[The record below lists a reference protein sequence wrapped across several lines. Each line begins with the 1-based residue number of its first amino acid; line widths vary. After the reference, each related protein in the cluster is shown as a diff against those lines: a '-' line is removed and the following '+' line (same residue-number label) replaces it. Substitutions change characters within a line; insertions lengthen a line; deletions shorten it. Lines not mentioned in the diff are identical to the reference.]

1 MSTIALCIPA
11 YNAAWC
17 LPRLLT
23 SAQKQHIPFDEIL
36 VYNDC
41 STDNTSEVA
50 RQYGATVLE
59 GDINRGCST
68 GKNRLAEIAKSDWLH
83 FHDADDDLLE
93 NFTELSHK
101 NLSSNKDVDI
111 YLYDYLW
118 VDAASGETK
127 WTRVFDEVELKGDP
141 IKYAILSQINAIC
154 GLYKREKYIS
164 VGGYDLDK
172 EILYNEDVAFHIKL
186 ALNGWKFAV
195 EHEISIVNY
204 YYPNSMS
211 SGNELKCA
219 LAHFAVLRNLVDK
232 VDENHHEYLGQ
243 MLIKACGLLAGHKQF
258 TKAAIARKLAFK
270 ISNSKPEGTSK
281 RSFFIIKN
289 FGMTGIVIREYL
301 IRIFQPKLRK
311 DA

>member
-68 GKNRLAEIAKSDWLH
+68 GKNRLAEIAKSEWLH

-93 NFTELSHK
+93 NFTKLAHK
-101 NLSSNKDVDI
+101 NLSSTKCADV
-111 YLYDYLW
+111 YLFDYLW
-118 VDAASGETK
+118 LEAADGAIK
-127 WTRVFDEVELKGDP
+127 GKRVFNELELNEDP
-141 IKYAILSQINAIC
+141 IKYSILTQINAIC
-154 GLYKREKYIS
+154 GLYNREKYMA
-164 VGGYDLDK
+164 VGGYDIDS

-186 ALNGWKFAV
+186 ALHGWKFAV
-195 EHEISIVNY
+195 EHEISIINY
-204 YYPNSMS
+204 YYGNSMS
-211 SGNELKCA
+211 SANKLKCI
-219 LAHFAVLRNLVDK
+219 LAHFCVLRNLVGK
-232 VDENHHEYLGQ
+232 VDEKYHQYLGQ
-243 MLIKACGLLAGHKQF
+243 NLINVCGLLAGHKQF
-258 TKAAIARKLAFK
+258 SKAATASKLALK
-270 ISNSKPEGTSK
+270 ISNSRPAATS
-281 RSFFIIKN
+281 RLAFFIIKN
-289 FGMTGIVIREYL
+289 FGITGIVVREYM
-301 IRIFQPKLRK
+301 IRIFKPQLRK
-311 DA
+311 DV